1 MANTTA
7 VPQIQFTP
15 TGIVLPQESAILAGV
30 QNDQNTSFGG
40 NLNPALNTPQ
50 GQLASSQTAIISAG
64 NDLFALFVNQVNP
77 DNASGFMQDAIARI
91 YFLTR
96 NPGLPT
102 TVQCVCIGLSGTYIP
117 VGALAQ
123 DTSGNIYMATEA
135 GVIPNTGSITLP
147 FANQVNGP
155 IACPANTLTQIYQ
168 SIPGWDTI
176 NNPTAGVAG
185 ANVESTAAFAFR
197 RQQSVALNATGS
209 PAAIYAAV
217 FDVPGVIDAYVVDN
231 PLGIPA
237 IVGATNYSL
246 ASHSVYVAVVGG
258 NSQAVAQAIW
268 NKKDLG
274 CSYNGNTTLPV
285 TDTSGYSIP
294 YPTYN
299 VTYNIPTPLPILF
312 AVAIANSP
320 ALPAN
325 IVTLVQNAIVNSFI
339 GADGSQRARIG
350 ALLLAS
356 KFYAP
361 VALIGPTVS
370 VLSILLGPNTATFTS
385 CLVGID
391 QVPTCTAAQITVT
404 LV

>member
-1 MANTTA
+1 MAGTSA
-7 VPQIQFTP
+7 VPQIQFTQ
-15 TGIVLPQESAILAGV
+15 TGLVLPQESALLAGTTADTV
-30 QNDQNTSFGG
+30 AAMGG
-40 NLNPALNTPQ
+40 AANPGLYTPQ
-50 GQLASSQTAIISAG
+50 GQLASSWAAGIAAG
-64 NDLFALFVNQVNP
+64 NDLFALFVAQVNP
-77 DNASGFMQDAIARI
+77 DQSAGFMQDAIARI

-102 TVQCVCIGLSGTYIP
+102 TVQCVCIGLAGTYIP
-117 VGALAQ
+117 VGAMGA
-123 DTSGNIYMATEA
+123 DTSGNVYMATE
-135 GVIPNTGSITLP
+135 GGIIPSTGTITLP

-155 IACPANTLTQIYQ
+155 TACPANTLTQIYQ

-176 NNPTAGVAG
+176 NNPQPGVAG

-209 PAAIYAAV
+209 PPAIYGAV
-217 FDVPGVIDAYVVDN
+217 FDVPGVIDAYVLDN

-237 IVGATNYSL
+237 IVGATNYIL
-246 ASHSVYVAVVGG
+246 APHSVYVAVVGG

-294 YPTYN
+294 YPSYN
-299 VTYNIPTPLPILF
+299 VTYNIPAALPILF
-312 AVAIANSP
+312 AVSIANSP
-320 ALPAN
+320 NLPNN
-325 IVTLVQNAIVNSFI
+325 IAQLVQNAIVNSFV

-370 VLSILLGPNTATFTS
+370 VLSILLGPNTATFTNW
-385 CLVGID
+385 LVGVD